1 MAVVVGIDV
10 AKEFHWVAIVV
21 AETGK
26 VLVSQRVDNDPDSID
41 GLIGRLRDLGADHG

>member
-10 AKEFHWVAIVV
+10 AKEFHWITAVA

-41 GLIGRLRDLGADHG
+41 GLIDRLHGLRA